1 MFLLIISSVALL
13 IFLFSMDLSWANLIS
28 NRRNDLVFEG
38 RNQNYGAYVLR
49 REHHV
54 NVFYALL
61 LSVGLIGGG
70 MCVLQFLVRKA
81 ESVISVPDVVDIGP
95 ITNINPTKIKPDLP
109 DKPDRGTARASAA
122 ASGGSL
128 NNEVTVV
135 EQGAQSTATADPQGG
150 GGDGPSDLI
159 QPYDP
164 GSAGGGEGLD
174 KPENDNSDKK
184 KRHVFVKNMPEFP
197 GGMNEFIRYVQSKMK
212 YTEYELMH
220 NVGGTMY
227 VSFTIFPDGNVG
239 EIVIERGI
247 PYGERLERRVTKVL
261 LEMPQWKPGDN
272 GDQPL
277 AVIMKMPLKFE
288 LRP

>member
-70 MCVLQFLVRKA
+70 MYVLQFLVRKA

-164 GSAGGGEGLD
+164 GSEGGGNGNSGGND
-174 KPENDNSDKK
+174 AENK
-184 KRHVFVKNMPEFP
+184 KRHTFVQNMPEFP
-197 GGMNEFIRYVQSKMK
+197 GGMEELIRYVQSKVK
-212 YTEYELMH
+212 YTDYELLH

-227 VSFTIFPDGNVG
+227 VSFTVFPDGNVG
-239 EIVIERGI
+239 EVFVERGI
-247 PYGERLERRVTKVL
+247 PYGDRLEKRVARVL
-261 LEMPQWKPGDN
+261 VEMPRWKPGDN
-272 GDQPL
+272 GEEPL